1 MIRPYSQ
8 LFENQFSPHL
18 EVMEF
23 ILPEIKQKTESKNEH
38 VVIDEKQQV
47 TEEKHCDETSI
58 VVIDESSLKNITP
71 KQFFRRK

>member
-23 ILPEIKQKTESKNEH
+23 IFPEIKMKTESKNETI
-38 VVIDEKQQV
+38 VKDNQQV
-47 TEEKHCDETSI
+47 IEDKQCEETSI
-58 VVIDESSLKNITP
+58 VVIDDSSLKNITP